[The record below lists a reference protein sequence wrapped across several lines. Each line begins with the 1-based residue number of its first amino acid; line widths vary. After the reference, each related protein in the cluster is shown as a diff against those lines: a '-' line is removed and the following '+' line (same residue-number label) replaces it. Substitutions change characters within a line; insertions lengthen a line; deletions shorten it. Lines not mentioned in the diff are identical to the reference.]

1 SFESGS
7 VTFNHGTGS
16 GTPQILVRID
26 SDPVWLEGR
35 QGGTPTAASTGVS
48 HSVNTYV
55 FGFPYSLSF
64 KAFAGTLLC
73 WHGHGR
79 SDSFSVQMTI
89 ANGGGGPYDPEEMLF
104 QPTGNNSYRWN
115 HLQGPV
121 PFGFELHGTDSTIV
135 SNYGAN
141 HPLAPELLVVKKP
154 PPVKGQPLVNG
165 PPWYSATLS
174 QAVINSSYFGGK
186 IPIRYYVFEVQPTGT
201 TPTRVGPFG
210 DWTGE

>member
-1 SFESGS
+1 
-7 VTFNHGTGS
+7 
-16 GTPQILVRID
+16 
-26 SDPVWLEGR
+26 
-35 QGGTPTAASTGVS
+35 
-48 HSVNTYV
+48 
-55 FGFPYSLSF
+55 
-64 KAFAGTLLC
+64 
-73 WHGHGR
+73 
-79 SDSFSVQMTI
+79 MTI